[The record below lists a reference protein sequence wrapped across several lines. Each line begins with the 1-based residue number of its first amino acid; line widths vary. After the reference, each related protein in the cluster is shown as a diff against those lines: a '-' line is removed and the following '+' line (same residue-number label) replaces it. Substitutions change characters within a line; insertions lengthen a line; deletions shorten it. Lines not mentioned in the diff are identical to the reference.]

1 MATLFS
7 LAEDIRRC
15 TACPL
20 YKNTTLAVPGDGPRD
35 AKIMV
40 VGEAPGEEEDRQGL
54 PFVGRSGKF
63 LDKMLGVAGLD
74 RKKVFITNTVKH
86 RPPQN
91 RAPKAIEIKTCK
103 ELWLD
108 KQIDL
113 LKPRLIIVLGG
124 VALKILTKE
133 ISVEELHGKV
143 IEKDN
148 LRYFVTFHPSA
159 VLRYPENRKKMEDD
173 FRKLKKML
181 HNYNQSL

>member
-7 LAEDIRRC
+7 LSEDIRKC

-20 YKNTTLAVPGDGPRD
+20 WKGTTLAVPGDGAKD
-35 AKIMV
+35 AKIMI

-63 LDKMLGVAGLD
+63 LNQMLEIAGLD

-91 RAPKAIEIKTCK
+91 RAPTAAEIKTCK

-108 KQIDL
+108 KQIEI
-113 LKPRLIIVLGG
+113 LKPRLIMVLGG
-124 VALKILTKE
+124 VALKSLTNE
-133 ISVEELHGKV
+133 TSVEKLHGKV
-143 IEKDN
+143 IEKDKQK
-148 LRYFVTFHPSA
+148 YFVTYHPSA
-159 VLRYPENRKKMEDD
+159 ALRFPETKKKMEDD
-173 FRKLKKML
+173 FGGLKTIIKKI
-181 HNYNQSL
+181 